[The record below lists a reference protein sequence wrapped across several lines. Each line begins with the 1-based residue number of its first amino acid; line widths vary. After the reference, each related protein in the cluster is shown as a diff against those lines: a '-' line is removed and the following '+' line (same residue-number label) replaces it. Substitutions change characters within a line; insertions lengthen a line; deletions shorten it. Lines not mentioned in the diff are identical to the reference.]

1 MERGF
6 YTKISYKFTK
16 GFVPHFVNYFKDIK
30 RDLKRADINISL
42 KEYIGI
48 AIFSS
53 ILTFIFTLPSVSI
66 IVGIL
71 VGGVN
76 GLISGLIAG
85 FFISLFLSTGVFM
98 SFYVYPSIKVS
109 SRKKKIKH
117 TLPFATLYLSTIA
130 GTGTP
135 PAAMFKLLA
144 NFKEYGEVSKEAE
157 KISRDVHS
165 FGADISSALRRAADR
180 TPSEEFREL
189 LWGMNNI
196 ISSGGDLRTFLREN
210 SEQFMNEYR
219 RDLDKFSKTLS
230 VLVEIYITL
239 IVVGSVFLIVLS
251 SIMSPLGIN
260 TFVLISIQIGGI
272 FVFLPLASIMFII
285 MIKGVSPLS

>member
-6 YTKISYKFTK
+6 YTKLSYEMTK
-16 GFVPHFVNYFKDIK
+16 NFVPHFIDYFRDIK

-42 KEYIGI
+42 QEYIGMALFS
-48 AIFSS
+48 AI
-53 ILTFIFTLPSVSI
+53 ITFVSALPVISVI
-66 IVGIL
+66 IGLIVGGI
-71 VGGVN
+71 N

-85 FFISLFLSTGVFM
+85 LFISIFISTGVFM
-98 SFYVYPSIKVS
+98 FFYIYPSIRVN
-109 SRKKKIKH
+109 SREQKIRH

-135 PAAMFKLLA
+135 PSTMFKLLA
-144 NFKEYGEVSKEAE
+144 DFKEYGEVSKEAK

-165 FGADISSALRRAADR
+165 FGADINSALKRAADR
-180 TPSEEFREL
+180 TPSGEFREL
-189 LWGMNNI
+189 LWGMNTI
-196 ISSGGDLRTFLREN
+196 ISSGGDLKTFLREN
-210 SEQFMNEYR
+210 ADKFMNDYR
-219 RDLDKFSKTLS
+219 RELDKFAKTLS

-251 SIMSPLGIN
+251 SIMSPLGMS
-260 TFVLISIQIGGI
+260 TFLLVTIQIGGV

-285 MIKGVSPLS
+285 MIKGVSPLG